1 MHITRWRKVGRDLRA
16 GREKTLLLLL
26 CGLPQRLPV
35 PQLGMNCTKLHVRPE
50 EKCAS
55 NGAAFPPF
63 HSSGC
68 PSFPLPL
75 RYAFRILA
83 REMAERMISDVLA
96 KPDAALEMTLRP
108 SLFSE
113 FTGQAKV
120 KERLEITVAAA
131 KQRNEAIDHVLLSGP
146 PGLGKT
152 TLANIIA
159 KAMGANMKS
168 TSGPTIEKAGD
179 LAGLLTNLEEGD
191 VLFID
196 EIHRLQKTIE
206 EYLYP
211 AMEDFKLDI
220 IIDQGPN
227 ARSVRL
233 NLPRFTLIGATTRS
247 GLLTAPLLTRFA
259 VRERLDYYQA
269 EQLQQIVVRSARLL
283 NVDIE
288 PNGAHE
294 IARRSRGTP
303 RIANNLLRRVRDY
316 AQVKY
321 DGRITASVADKALAM
336 LEIDQNGLDE
346 MDKRILEAVIVKF
359 GGGPVGINSLAVAVG
374 EEPDTIEEVYEPYLI
389 MEGYLNRTSQ
399 GRVATELG
407 YKKLGLKATADNQP
421 RLL

>member
-1 MHITRWRKVGRDLRA
+1 M
-16 GREKTLLLLL
+16 
-26 CGLPQRLPV
+26 
-35 PQLGMNCTKLHVRPE
+35 PE
-50 EKCAS
+50 
-55 NGAAFPPF
+55 
-63 HSSGC
+63 
-68 PSFPLPL
+68 
-75 RYAFRILA
+75 RV
-83 REMAERMISDVLA
+83 ISDVLS
-96 KPDAALEMTLRP
+96 KPDPALEVTLRP

-131 KQRNEAIDHVLLSGP
+131 RQRGEALDHILLSGP

-152 TLANIIA
+152 TLAHILA
-159 KAMGANMKS
+159 KAMGTNLKA
-168 TSGPTIEKAGD
+168 TSGPTIEKAAD

-247 GLLTAPLLTRFA
+247 GLLTAPLLTRFPI
-259 VRERLDYYQA
+259 RERLDYYQA
-269 EQLQQIVVRSARLL
+269 DQLQQIVLRSARLL
-283 NVDIE
+283 GVEIE
-288 PNGAHE
+288 EKGAYE

-316 AQVKY
+316 AQVKHE
-321 DGRITASVADKALAM
+321 GRITPAIADRALAL
-336 LEIDQNGLDE
+336 LEIDENGLEE
-346 MDKRILEAVIVKF
+346 MDKRILEAIIVKF
-359 GGGPVGINSLAVAVG
+359 GGGPVGVNSLAVAVG
-374 EEPDTIEEVYEPYLI
+374 EEPDTLEEVYEPYLI
-389 MEGYLNRTSQ
+389 MEGYLNRTPQ
-399 GRVATELG
+399 GRMATELS
-407 YKKLGLKATADNQP
+407 YRKLGLKPGGAQP
-421 RLL
+421 KLF

>member
-1 MHITRWRKVGRDLRA
+1 
-16 GREKTLLLLL
+16 
-26 CGLPQRLPV
+26 
-35 PQLGMNCTKLHVRPE
+35 
-50 EKCAS
+50 
-55 NGAAFPPF
+55 
-63 HSSGC
+63 
-68 PSFPLPL
+68 
-75 RYAFRILA
+75 
-83 REMAERMISDVLA
+83 MAERTMTEVLT
-96 KPDAALEMTLRP
+96 KPDVALEMTLRP
-108 SLFSE
+108 SLFSD

-131 KQRNEAIDHVLLSGP
+131 KQRNEAIDHILLSGP

-159 KAMGANMKS
+159 KAMGANLKS

-247 GLLTAPLLTRFA
+247 GLLTAPLLTRFP
-259 VRERLDYYQA
+259 VRERLDYYQSD
-269 EQLQQIVVRSARLL
+269 QLEVIVVRSARLL
-283 NVDIE
+283 DIE
-288 PNGAHE
+288 IDPAGARE

-303 RIANNLLRRVRDY
+303 RIANNLLRRVRDF
-316 AQVKY
+316 AQVRR
-321 DGRITASVADKALAM
+321 DGKISASVADEALAM
-336 LEIDQNGLDE
+336 LEIDENGLDE

-359 GGGPVGINSLAVAVG
+359 GGGPVGVNSLAVAVG

-389 MEGYLNRTSQ
+389 MEGYLKRTPQ
-399 GRVATELG
+399 GRVATELS
-407 YKKLGLKATADNQP
+407 YKKLGLKIVSGGQP
-421 RLL
+421 KLL